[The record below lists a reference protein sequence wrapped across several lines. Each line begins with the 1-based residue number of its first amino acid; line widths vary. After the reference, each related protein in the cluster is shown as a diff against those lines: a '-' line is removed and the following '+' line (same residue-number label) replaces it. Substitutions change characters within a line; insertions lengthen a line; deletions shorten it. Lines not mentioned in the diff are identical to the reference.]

1 MAEGGG
7 YFNEKCLAAVKYVGY
22 KSYNN
27 ANCFFNKNE
36 SGNDRISVKKAHRP
50 RL

>member
-1 MAEGGG
+1 MTEGGG
-7 YFNEKCLAAVKYVGY
+7 YFNEKCLAAVKYGGY

-36 SGNDRISVKKAHRP
+36 SGNVKKAHKR